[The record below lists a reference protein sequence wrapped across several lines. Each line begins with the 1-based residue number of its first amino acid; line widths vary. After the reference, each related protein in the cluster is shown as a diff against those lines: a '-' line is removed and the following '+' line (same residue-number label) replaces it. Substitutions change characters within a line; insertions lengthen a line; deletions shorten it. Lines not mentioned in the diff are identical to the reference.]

1 MSDKARVRF
10 APSPTGNLHLGS
22 ARTALFNWLFAKSQS
37 GQFILRIEDTD
48 RARSASEFERSIL
61 GDLQWLGLNWDEG
74 PGIGGPFAPYHQ
86 SKRQEIYR
94 KIAEELLEKGR
105 AYHCYCSSEELEA
118 SRQKARAEGKTPPV
132 YRGRCLRISKEQK
145 ARFEREGRKP
155 VLRFRVPEAEIIIND
170 LINGQV
176 QFDSSVIGDFILL
189 RSDGSASFNFA
200 NVVDD
205 ALMEITHVIRGNDH
219 LSNTP
224 RHIMLFEALG
234 RKPPQFAHHSLL
246 LGTDRTKMSK
256 RHGAT
261 AVFEYRERGY
271 LPNAMVNYL
280 VLLSWSPGDDREI
293 FDLDDLAREFSIK
306 GISKSPAVFDIDKL
320 NWINRQHILRTK
332 LETLTDLTI
341 GLLDSADVHSQ
352 GITRALEPEEFADLS
367 NKIDLIRERAT
378 TLLDIPKELSV
389 LVLDSIELTDEA
401 KEMLAR
407 SESHLVLQSLA
418 AILDGCHDLEKEISR
433 EILGKLTQEMGIQG
447 IKGKAVFMPVRLALT
462 GETSG
467 PDLSDLLSGLGREK
481 SLERIRS
488 ALRHVSEEQDPV

>member
-1 MSDKARVRF
+1 M
-10 APSPTGNLHLGS
+10 
-22 ARTALFNWLFAKSQS
+22 
-37 GQFILRIEDTD
+37 
-48 RARSASEFERSIL
+48 
-61 GDLQWLGLNWDEG
+61 
-74 PGIGGPFAPYHQ
+74 
-86 SKRQEIYR
+86 
-94 KIAEELLEKGR
+94 
-105 AYHCYCSSEELEA
+105 
-118 SRQKARAEGKTPPV
+118 
-132 YRGRCLRISKEQK
+132 
-145 ARFEREGRKP
+145 
-155 VLRFRVPEAEIIIND
+155 
-170 LINGQV
+170 
-176 QFDSSVIGDFILL
+176 
-189 RSDGSASFNFA
+189 
-200 NVVDD
+200 
-205 ALMEITHVIRGNDH
+205 
-219 LSNTP
+219 
-224 RHIMLFEALG
+224 
-234 RKPPQFAHHSLL
+234 
-246 LGTDRTKMSK
+246 
-256 RHGAT
+256 
-261 AVFEYRERGY
+261 
-271 LPNAMVNYL
+271 
-280 VLLSWSPGDDREI
+280 
-293 FDLDDLAREFSIK
+293 
-306 GISKSPAVFDIDKL
+306 
-320 NWINRQHILRTK
+320 
-332 LETLTDLTI
+332 TI